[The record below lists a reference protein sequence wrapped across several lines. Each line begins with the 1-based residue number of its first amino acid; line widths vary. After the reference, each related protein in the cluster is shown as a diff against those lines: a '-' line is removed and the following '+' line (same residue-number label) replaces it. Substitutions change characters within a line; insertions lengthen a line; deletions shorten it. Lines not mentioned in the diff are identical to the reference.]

1 MSRLQN
7 HTNLGK
13 AADSK
18 TRVDTH
24 AVARSLLR
32 SPSSDL
38 RKRDSRIEVNTQI
51 LTGYP

>member
-24 AVARSLLR
+24 AALLR